1 MDKFAE
7 VLKQAP
13 ADIDE
18 ETIKIAFAQN
28 QEDVLNTLSE
38 LWKMP
43 RQAEKEKSK
52 WEQIRET
59 CDAYDEE
66 MDRVVMS
73 HIRNQKQAPSQAPS
87 QA

>member
-1 MDKFAE
+1 MDKLSE

-18 ETIKIAFAQN
+18 ETIKNIFVKN

-43 RQAEKEKSK
+43 REAEKEKSK
-52 WEQIRET
+52 WEQIRAT

-73 HIRNQKQAPSQAPS
+73 QIRNQKKPQL
-87 QA
+87 

>member
-1 MDKFAE
+1 MDKLSE

-18 ETIKIAFAQN
+18 DTIKSVFAKN
-28 QEDVLNTLSE
+28 QEDVLNTLIE
-38 LWKMP
+38 LWEMP
-43 RQAEKEKSK
+43 EKQEKEKSK

-73 HIRNQKQAPSQAPS
+73 QIRNQKQAK
-87 QA
+87 